1 MNWDAI
7 GAIGEIIGALA
18 VVVTL
23 IYLSVQ
29 LKLNTASLK
38 ANSYQ
43 GWMSANIQINAAIC
57 QPELSKIIA
66 AGNLNPK
73 DLTTDTFV
81 SYAMIHM
88 SIMQMAQ
95 SIDYLYRSGNL
106 DRELWHAEM
115 NRAAGILAAP
125 GVRQWWDEGGK
136 TQLAPEFVERI
147 EAIRSTI
154 VYWDWTPEHGFKGK
168 TQLGAD
174 RT

>member
-7 GAIGEIIGALA
+7 GAIGEIVGAIA
-18 VVVTL
+18 VVITL

-29 LKLNTASLK
+29 LKQNTSSLK

-43 GWMSANIQINAAIC
+43 GWMSANIQINSAISN
-57 QPELSKIIA
+57 PEQSKIIA

-73 DLTTDTFV
+73 DLTTDTFI
-81 SYAMIHM
+81 SYAMVHM
-88 SIMQMAQ
+88 SMMQMAQ

-106 DRELWHAEM
+106 DRGLWEAEM

-136 TQLAPEFVERI
+136 TQLAPEFVEQI
-147 EAIRSTI
+147 ESIQSNI

-168 TQLGAD
+168 SLLGD
-174 RT
+174 DGT